1 MSIIIEYNML
11 LEEHTD
17 IKMPLFFNSFKRTG
31 ITKLFAGKIII
42 SKHIPLTVV

>member
-17 IKMPLFFNSFKRTG
+17 IKMPLSL
-31 ITKLFAGKIII
+31 IV
-42 SKHIPLTVV
+42 SKGLV